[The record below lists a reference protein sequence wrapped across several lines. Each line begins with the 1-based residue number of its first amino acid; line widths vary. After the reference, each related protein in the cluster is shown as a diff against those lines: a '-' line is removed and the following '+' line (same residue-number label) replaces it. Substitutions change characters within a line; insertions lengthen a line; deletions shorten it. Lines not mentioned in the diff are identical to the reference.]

1 MEWQILPLFFGR
13 RPMQTLIKTKCPS
26 CKTYLSVPQSQLNER
41 DAKVR
46 CERCQQIYLI
56 NNNLV
61 VPSDATP
68 IANDSK
74 INIDKQKFNRVTETK
89 ASSKDQNDSLCNDNL
104 IYDDMPI
111 DESDHTDTKYD
122 SLDDMEPWFSLLD
135 AMPST
140 SSKDNKQPNTVLSKN
155 SIENDELDSLVV
167 RSDYIAKT
175 SFQSTMSSAAANDIN
190 ASVSTTNHRSDN
202 ENGWLEKLLEEQD
215 DSDNTHI
222 DNPKSTTDLSKLL
235 ASMGVPPNDQKP
247 LNRHAKSND
256 LNSYSQTH
264 KRPARSYPAQNR
276 VQASAASV
284 LWLAGC
290 LVLVMLLFAQYV
302 IFNLD
307 HLVKNPAHA
316 ARLQAVCAIAVCSLP
331 SADLT
336 AFDVT
341 DLVHRPSEIKAAN
354 GFSDISAILVNQ
366 STKAQLLPTL
376 KVGIYSS
383 EVLVGEF
390 LALPEDYLVSKQHRL
405 PAEQNKPLM
414 FTVPITDN
422 QISRIT
428 IDPIY

>member
-1 MEWQILPLFFGR
+1 
-13 RPMQTLIKTKCPS
+13 MQTLIKTKCPS
-26 CKTYLSVPQSQLNER
+26 CKTYLSVPQSHLNER

-46 CERCQQIYLI
+46 CERCQQIYLV
-56 NNNLV
+56 NNNIV
-61 VPSDATP
+61 VSSDTMSTVSSSMTNTA
-68 IANDSK
+68 
-74 INIDKQKFNRVTETK
+74 KQKFNRVTKTE
-89 ASSKDQNDSLCNDNL
+89 ASSKDQSDSLYNDDL

-122 SLDDMEPWFSLLD
+122 LSDDMEPWFSLLD
-135 AMPST
+135 AMPSS
-140 SSKDNKQPNTVLSKN
+140 SSKSNKQPNMVANKE
-155 SIENDELDSLVV
+155 SIANNELDSLVV

-202 ENGWLEKLLEEQD
+202 DNGWLEKLLEEQD
-215 DSDNTHI
+215 DSDNTRI

-235 ASMGVPPNDQKP
+235 ASMGVPPNDQKH
-247 LNRHAKSND
+247 LNRHANLND
-256 LNSYSQTH
+256 LNIYRQTH
-264 KRPARSYPAQNR
+264 KRPTRSYPAQNR
-276 VQASAASV
+276 MQASAASV

-341 DLVHRPSEIKAAN
+341 DPVHRPSEIKSAN
-354 GFSDISAILVNQ
+354 GFSDISAILANQ
-366 STKAQLLPTL
+366 STQAQLLPTL
-376 KVGIYSS
+376 KVGMYSD

-390 LALPEDYLVSKQHRL
+390 IALPEDYLVSKQYKL
-405 PAEQNKPLM
+405 PAEQHKSLM
-414 FTVPITDN
+414 FTVPIADN
-422 QISRIT
+422 QISQIT